1 MIKSMASMNQTYI
14 IFMEKQ
20 LSVIDKQIYFSYYV
34 LQDIYKQ

>member
-34 LQDIYKQ
+34 LQDICKQ